1 LISGMEPFVTITH
14 YDIPQELEE
23 RYKSWLSP
31 EIQ

>member
-1 LISGMEPFVTITH
+1 MEPFVTITH